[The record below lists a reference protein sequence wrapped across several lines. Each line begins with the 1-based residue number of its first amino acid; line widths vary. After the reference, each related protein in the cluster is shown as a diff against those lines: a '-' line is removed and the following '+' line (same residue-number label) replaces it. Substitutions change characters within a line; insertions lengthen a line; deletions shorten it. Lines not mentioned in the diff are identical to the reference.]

1 MGNLF
6 RTLRSR
12 LDVNAQR
19 AVEVYIRELADY
31 RSLAAEARGSAAMLD
46 FAVILRRRT
55 IELAAEDQ
63 SFTEQD
69 QAYMASVGA
78 ARGEVGVS
86 LVSQRQVLLLHANLT
101 LREIHE
107 AAGPN
112 DLGDVMRILGWI
124 AHHGLTAQ
132 NAYTRG
138 YLKGQE
144 HFLPVVARIQM
155 LARMLLSG
163 DLAAPQLAGELD
175 LPMPDHYLVTIAR
188 ISGCRPDNLR
198 RDEVVKTLL
207 NRHRIPLTWHKPDEF
222 AALVPCDDD
231 PIDGQAAARSQAL
244 SLIRDFAEL
253 SGPCSVGVAPGR
265 GACAGGPALAG
276 PQGLPGG
283 ARGERPPPGVQ
294 RGRSVRGVG
303 GSPDVAGRPV
313 AARAD
318 PAAGERSRPG
328 GHARRLLPQRHEPD
342 VHRDSTTRAPPHP
355 RLPAQTG
362 SRAGRNRAR
371 LNPRRTSAE
380 HRRHP
385 HPCGGLARPALTSF
399 RTVDDRANLPSTA
412 NLTGRPAGVVH
423 TGHRLCLHP
432 SP

>member
-12 LDVNAQR
+12 LDANAQR
-19 AVEVYIRELADY
+19 AVEVYTRELADY
-31 RSLAAEARGSAAMLD
+31 RSLAAETRGSAAMLD

-55 IELAAEDQ
+55 VELAAEER
-63 SFTEQD
+63 SYTEQD
-69 QAYMASVGA
+69 QGYMASVGA

-112 DLGDVMRILGWI
+112 DLGDVMRMLGWI

-132 NAYTRG
+132 NAYTGG

-144 HFLPVVARIQM
+144 RFLPVAARIQM
-155 LARMLLSG
+155 LARMLLSD

-175 LPMPDHYLVTIAR
+175 LPMQDHYLVTIAR
-188 ISGCRPDNLR
+188 ISGGRPDNLR

-207 NRHRIPLTWHKPDEF
+207 NRHRMPLTWHKLDEF
-222 AALVPCDDD
+222 AALVPCGDDD

-265 GACAGGPALAG
+265 ARALADPLSLARKVCQAAPVESVPRQVYSVGDVFAELGAAQMPQVDQWLRELTRRLASG
-276 PQGLPGG
+276 PDLVATLDAYYRNDMNRMSTAIALRVHPRTLDYRLRRVRELVGIEPG
-283 ARGERPPPGVQ
+283 
-294 RGRSVRGVG
+294 STRGVR
-303 GSPDVAGRPV
+303 V
-313 AARAD
+313 
-318 PAAGERSRPG
+318 
-328 GHARRLLPQRHEPD
+328 L
-342 VHRDSTTRAPPHP
+342 
-355 RLPAQTG
+355 
-362 SRAGRNRAR
+362 
-371 LNPRRTSAE
+371 
-380 HRRHP
+380 
-385 HPCGGLARPALTSF
+385 
-399 RTVDDRANLPSTA
+399 STA
-412 NLTGRPAGVVH
+412 VTRILAEAWRDQP
-423 TGHRLCLHP
+423 
-432 SP
+432 